1 MDKLTGDLRIRVGE
15 WLRWDKNEKTR
26 ATIESLVEAGNVARL
41 EAVML
46 KRLSF
51 GTAGL
56 RGVMGEG
63 FACMNDLVIVQTS
76 QGLAKYLLKTL
87 PDAKTK
93 GIVIGFDGRHNSA
106 RFALL
111 AAQAFLQVE
120 VPVRLFTRV
129 TPTPYIPF
137 TISHFGC
144 AAGVMVTAS
153 HNPKDDNG
161 YKVYWENGAQIL
173 SPHDA
178 GIQNSILQELEPW
191 PQAWKTESV
200 RSNVMCSDP
209 IEEVNSKYMEV
220 LEKSMFD
227 RNMNRQTNVMFT
239 FTSMHGVSHPY
250 ITEAF
255 KRWNFKPG
263 YPVVEQM
270 EPHPDFPTVKFPNPE
285 EGKSALNLAIATANS
300 NKSRVILAND
310 PDADRLAVAE
320 RIDDSENFHVFSGD
334 HIGLLLGWWMWHSFK
349 AKNQDAKASDVY
361 MIASTVSSKA
371 LRSVANLE
379 GFNFEETLTGFK
391 WMGNRGIELTKAGKI
406 VLFAYEEAIGYMC
419 GTSVWDKDGISAAMH
434 VAELV
439 AYLDSTKAGT
449 LQEHLDRLF
458 VKYGFHVTNNS
469 YYLSHQPEMT
479 KKMFNRIRNFNGPNT
494 YPTKLGRFMITGV
507 RDLTVGFDNTL
518 PDNVPILPVSDSSE
532 MITFYMANSANI
544 TIRTSG
550 TEPKIKWYSEI
561 SAKPGTPKGEWAS
574 YKVELDELI
583 GEMIAQLYQPEVY
596 GFIARS
602 G

>member
-285 EGKSALNLAIATANS
+285 EGKSAL
-300 NKSRVILAND
+300 
-310 PDADRLAVAE
+310 
-320 RIDDSENFHVFSGD
+320 
-334 HIGLLLGWWMWHSFK
+334 
-349 AKNQDAKASDVY
+349 
-361 MIASTVSSKA
+361 
-371 LRSVANLE
+371 
-379 GFNFEETLTGFK
+379 ETLTGFK